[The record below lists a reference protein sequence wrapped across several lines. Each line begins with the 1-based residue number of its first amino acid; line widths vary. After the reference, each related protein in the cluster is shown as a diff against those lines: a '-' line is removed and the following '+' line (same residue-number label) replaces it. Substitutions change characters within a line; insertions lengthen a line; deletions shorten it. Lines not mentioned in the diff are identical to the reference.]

1 MWQYAFKIILSAII
15 LTSVSELVKRSSFL
29 AALLASLPITS
40 VFAFIWIYLDSQDVQ
55 KIAEMSQS
63 IFWLVLPS
71 LVLFLVL
78 PPLLRMGFGFWLSLS
93 AACVITVIAYLG
105 MVKFLEMLRIHI

>member
-15 LTSVSELVKRSSFL
+15 LASVSELVKRSSFL
-29 AALLASLPITS
+29 AAMLASLPITS
-40 VFAFIWIYLDSQDVQ
+40 VFTFIWIYLDSQDVQ

-78 PPLLRMGFGFWLSLS
+78 PPLLRMGFSFWLSLS
-93 AACVITVIAYLG
+93 AACVITVLSYLG
-105 MVKFLEMLRIHI
+105 MVKFLEMLHIHI

>member
-15 LTSVSELVKRSSFL
+15 LASVSELVKRSSFL

-40 VFAFIWIYLDSQDVQ
+40 IFAFIWIYLDSQDVQ

-78 PPLLRMGFGFWLSLS
+78 PPLLRMGLGFWLSLG

-105 MVKFLEMLRIHI
+105 MVKLLEMLRIAI